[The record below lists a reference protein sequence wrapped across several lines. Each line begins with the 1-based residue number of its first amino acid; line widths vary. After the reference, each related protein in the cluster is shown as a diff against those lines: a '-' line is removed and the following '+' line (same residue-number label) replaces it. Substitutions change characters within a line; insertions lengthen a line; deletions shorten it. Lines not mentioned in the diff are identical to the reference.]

1 MIYSEENIAKT
12 IIGRSERVHLLEFLE
27 GHFYE
32 LQSVVV
38 ILCVVQEVCDRS
50 SL

>member
-1 MIYSEENIAKT
+1 MRRIAKT